1 MNYNTLIS
9 PKELSN
15 WMQDSNKELVVLDAS
30 ASEKEYQKY
39 LQSHI
44 KGARFVFNEDL
55 SRPVTDASLG
65 GRHPLPSIEAFEKTL
80 QKLGITKNSTVVIY
94 DNQGGAN
101 AASRFWWMLQ
111 SVGHTQSY
119 VLDGGYQAALKYGIA
134 MQSQQ
139 DEIQQVAPYGLKG
152 FMWPTIEI
160 DQIVDNQNKKD
171 NVLIDV
177 RQGFRYDGIS
187 EPIDLLA
194 GHIPGAVNICFDQN
208 LDAEGNFKSK
218 QDLRQLYHSVVEG
231 CNAVNIQCGSGVTA
245 CHTILALVH
254 AGFDLPTLYVG
265 SWSEYSRNNFP
276 KITKE

>member
-1 MNYNTLIS
+1 MSYTPLIS
-9 PKELSN
+9 PKELSK
-15 WMQDSNKELVVLDAS
+15 WMQDSTKELVVLDAS

-55 SRPVTDASLG
+55 SSPVTDASLG
-65 GRHPLPSIEAFEKTL
+65 GRHPLPSIQEFEKTL
-80 QKLGITKNSTVVIY
+80 QRLGITKNSTVVIY

-111 SVGHTQSY
+111 SVGHKQTY
-119 VLDGGYQAALKYGIA
+119 VLDGGYQGALQQGIV
-134 MQSQQ
+134 MESQ
-139 DEIQQVAPYGLKG
+139 EEPEVEVAPYGLSS
-152 FMWPTIEI
+152 FAWPTIEI
-160 DQIVDNQNKKD
+160 DQIVDNQNKED

-177 RQGFRYDGIS
+177 RQSQRYNGIT

-208 LDAEGNFKSK
+208 LDEKGYFKSK
-218 QDLRQLYHSVVEG
+218 QELRELYQNVVQGKEK
-231 CNAVNIQCGSGVTA
+231 VNIQCGSGVTA

-265 SWSEYSRNNFP
+265 SWSQYSRSDYP
-276 KITKE
+276 KVTKQ